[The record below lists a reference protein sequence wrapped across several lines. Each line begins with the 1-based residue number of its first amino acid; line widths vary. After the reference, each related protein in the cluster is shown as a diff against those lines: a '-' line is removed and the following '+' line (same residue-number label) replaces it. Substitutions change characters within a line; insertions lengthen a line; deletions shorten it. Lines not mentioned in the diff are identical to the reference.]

1 MKREEIICFRFTGEE
16 LQRIDERMKELGI
29 QNRSAYIRKMV
40 MEGYCIH
47 LDLKDIRQLV
57 YLLQRCGNNLNQSTQ
72 NVQIPTAVFMK
83 RTSGICRNSLE
94 GSWRREKEFSRRSL
108 RCGNSASTSLQ
119 SSDCSVL
126 LKSEM
131 EKEAEKPC
139 WRFVLFS
146 KSSQFRCF

>member
-57 YLLQRCGNNLNQSTQ
+57 YLLQRCGNNLNQYAKRANTDGSIYEEDIRDLQ
-72 NVQIPTAVFMK
+72 EQFDRILEAGKGILEVLSAV
-83 RTSGICRNSLE
+83 R
-94 GSWRREKEFSRRSL
+94 
-108 RCGNSASTSLQ
+108 
-119 SSDCSVL
+119 
-126 LKSEM
+126 
-131 EKEAEKPC
+131 
-139 WRFVLFS
+139 
-146 KSSQFRCF
+146 